1 MQILDSMIDFMASNV
16 NTKGDRIAKELIK
29 TMAYMLIT
37 WFFIVRQRNKVY
49 RANLVYQIIE
59 CQK

>member
-37 WFFIVRQRNKVY
+37 WFFIVIQRNKVY